1 VRRNGID
8 ILIFKYANIHKPRS
22 TQRKVMEATKVGI
35 REFRVGMSKKSIAL
49 DALCGQKMPTSLVL
63 A

>member
-8 ILIFKYANIHKPRS
+8 ILIFKYANIHKPRL
-22 TQRKVMEATKVGI
+22 TQRKVMEATNVGI

-49 DALCGQKMPTSLVL
+49 DALCG
-63 A
+63 

>member
-8 ILIFKYANIHKPRS
+8 ILIFKYANIHKPRL

-49 DALCGQKMPTSLVL
+49 DALCGQKMPTSLLL